1 MIELSSPFKS
11 LSGIEDTSRV
21 EGTNSLKSLLE
32 GGRRSRRRRGGG
44 VSFPSSLSRLLK
56 IGGFC

>member
-1 MIELSSPFKS
+1 MIELSSPFNVS
-11 LSGIEDTSRV
+11 SGIEGTSRI

-44 VSFPSSLSRLLK
+44 ASFPSSLSRLLK
-56 IGGFC
+56 TGGFY